1 LKPGSHFMIDRK
13 SLVETRRFK
22 LWVKLCS
29 PALMEVA
36 AALGVAVQVA
46 FESKGLKLGFETRF
60 LT

>member
-1 LKPGSHFMIDRK
+1 MIDRK